1 MTKYHQILDRTFRYN
16 KRVAE
21 KEKKYNEI
29 EINKKIL
36 ENSIVREQLV
46 SSINKSKKILISHQF
61 IYNKY
66 CILHSE
72 YIKLLNYTT
81 ELKKANKELSD
92 VNSILETLKFDINGR

>member
-46 SSINKSKKILISHQF
+46 SSINKSKQILLSHHF

-66 CILHSE
+66 CVLHSE

-81 ELKKANKELSD
+81 ELKRANKELSD
-92 VNSILETLKFDINGR
+92 VNSILESLKFDINVR

>member
-1 MTKYHQILDRTFRYN
+1 M
-16 KRVAE
+16 
-21 KEKKYNEI
+21 
-29 EINKKIL
+29 
-36 ENSIVREQLV
+36 
-46 SSINKSKKILISHQF
+46 NKSKKILISHQF

-92 VNSILETLKFDINGR
+92 VNSILASKNY